1 MSYPSVL
8 LVVLACLA
16 TGAKPQ
22 SWGPYC
28 SDPFNREITDFV
40 AIDCNNST
48 FTVYD
53 LATGTRK
60 NVPECDNVFEQPRT
74 YADVRFHMESLD
86 VNITIIARV
95 AFLTN
100 LDSDAYDCDQF
111 YGNDGIESLE
121 PNRDDYDSAEPNHD
135 ASDGSMIDDG
145 GFVSTGKH
153 DYEDLDDDDDIDEP
167 DNNDADIEAVPHT
180 RKQPGSESSNEI
192 DDRDADSQKSKPTPD
207 NRAEVP
213 RTDETID
220 RFIYIV
226 LPTDDNIAEYQALC
240 KRKNA
245 KCIISSLSSF
255 KLNTLIII
263 SVSLIVNAIISASV
277 IVFFSVYQ
285 RYRHYETVSVF

>member
-1 MSYPSVL
+1 MRYPSVL
-8 LVVLACLA
+8 FVALTCLA
-16 TGAKPQ
+16 TGTKSQ

-28 SDPFNREITDFV
+28 SDPFSREITDFV
-40 AIDCNNST
+40 AVDCNNST

-53 LATGTRK
+53 LTTGTRK
-60 NVPECDNVFEQPRT
+60 NVPECDSVFEQPRT

-86 VNITIIARV
+86 VNITIVARV

-100 LDSDAYDCDQF
+100 LDSDAYDCDKF

-121 PNRDDYDSAEPNHD
+121 PNRDDYDNEELNRD
-135 ASDGSMIDDG
+135 VSDGSLIDNG

-153 DYEDLDDDDDIDEP
+153 DYEDVDDDIDEP
-167 DNNDADIEAVPHT
+167 DDDDIEMVP
-180 RKQPGSESSNEI
+180 RPSKQPVTDIELSNET
-192 DDRDADSQKSKPTPD
+192 DDRDADSQKSKPIPD
-207 NRAEVP
+207 NRTEANQ
-213 RTDETID
+213 TNETVD

-240 KRKNA
+240 RRKNA

-263 SVSLIVNAIISASV
+263 SVSLIVNAIISASI
-277 IVFFSVYQ
+277 IVFFSVYR
-285 RYRHYETVSVF
+285 RYRHYEAVSVF